1 MYCGQCGF
9 NVEGGQQFCTA
20 CGSRMPQ
27 PPKTDGFDEAGLNS
41 AYQSPKQQQPGN
53 VTTYFAA
60 VPASPPEGNAFL
72 WGLLGYVISPISFI
86 FFFVW
91 RQQYPKRAKAM
102 LWGGIIALVVYFTL
116 GPYLLDELGTVFKLV
131 SNL

>member
-60 VPASPPEGNAFL
+60 VPGTSQENTTYNWL
-72 WGLLGYVISPISFI
+72 WGILCLFTVPIVGFVLY
-86 FFFVW
+86 FVW
-91 RQQYPKRAKAM
+91 RHKYPKRAKVC
-102 LWGGIIALVVYFTL
+102 LICGIICFFVNIL
-116 GPYLLDELGTVFKLV
+116 YLNGFIDI
-131 SNL
+131 